1 VGQRS
6 DTLKR
11 SIKFVMLTACGLETK
26 AGTFQTAEE
35 LNDGNVLHKNAKAF
49 TLIELLVVIAI
60 IGILAGLLLPAL
72 SSARESGRKAVCVS
86 NLKQIGLAINMYTDD
101 HDDYYPPGFIPASGT
116 FAGGDWPLFIAQY
129 IAKNQTTYGATI
141 DSSRAFL
148 CPSGVQRMPGL
159 GIRLMYSAHSRL
171 MPSSTSG
178 NPLYRRSAAS
188 RPSETVLVTDGIQ
201 QAVYYAGD
209 FDAAAN
215 FDKVGAA
222 VLAYPG
228 FQPPDNIIPS
238 SGLCGNNQDGD
249 PSNVGRIRFR
259 HSGNRAAN
267 FLFCDSHVESLVLG
281 QLRWR
286 NFYYD
291 P

>member
-1 VGQRS
+1 MRVWHG
-6 DTLKR
+6 
-11 SIKFVMLTACGLETK
+11 
-26 AGTFQTAEE
+26 
-35 LNDGNVLHKNAKAF
+35 NAKAF

-72 SSARESGRKAVCVS
+72 TNARESGRRAVCLS
-86 NLKQIGLAINMYTDD
+86 NLKQMGLALTMYTDD
-101 HDDYYPPGFIPASGT
+101 HDDFYPPGFIPASGS
-116 FAGGDWPLFIAQY
+116 FPGGDWPLFIAPY

-141 DSSRAFL
+141 DSSRTFL
-148 CPSGVQRMPGL
+148 CPSGVQTKSGL
-159 GIRLMYSAHSRL
+159 GIRLMYSAHPHL

-178 NPLYRRSAAS
+178 LPLYRRSTVS
-188 RPSETVLVTDGIQ
+188 RPSEVVLVTDGIQ

-209 FDAAAN
+209 YDAAAN

-228 FQPPDNIIPS
+228 FQPPDNIIAS

-267 FLFCDSHVESLVLG
+267 FLFCDAHAETLVLG